1 MWSNVTYTL
10 TENPNPGANFTSQ
23 GWKCDNGVTVT
34 NNQITTLAG
43 KDVTCTVTNTRESGT
58 LKLVKDV
65 NKAGG
70 TISADDWKL
79 TATGPTG
86 APKVENLGGSGTP
99 QPVWSNVTY
108 TLTENPNPGANFT
121 SQGWKCDNGVTVTN
135 NQITTLAGKDVTC
148 TVTNTRESGTLK
160 LVKDVNKAGGT
171 ISADDWKLTATGPTG
186 APKVENLGGSGTPQ
200 PVWSN
205 VTYTLTENPNPG
217 ANFTSQGWKC
227 DNGVTVTNNQI
238 TTLAGKDVTCTVTN
252 TRESGTLKLVKD
264 VSRPAARSAPTTGS

>member
-1 MWSNVTYTL
+1 MTATGPTGAPKVENLGGSGTPQPVWSNVTYTL

-43 KDVTCTVTNTRESGT
+43 KAHCTVTNTRESGT

-65 NKAGG
+65 SPSNSG
-70 TISADDWKL
+70 SADDWKL

-135 NQITTLAGKDVTC
+135 NQITTLAGK
-148 TVTNTRESGTLK
+148 
-160 LVKDVNKAGGT
+160 
-171 ISADDWKLTATGPTG
+171 
-186 APKVENLGGSGTPQ
+186 
-200 PVWSN
+200 
-205 VTYTLTENPNPG
+205 
-217 ANFTSQGWKC
+217 TS
-227 DNGVTVTNNQI
+227 
-238 TTLAGKDVTCTVTN
+238 
-252 TRESGTLKLVKD
+252 
-264 VSRPAARSAPTTGS
+264 PAR